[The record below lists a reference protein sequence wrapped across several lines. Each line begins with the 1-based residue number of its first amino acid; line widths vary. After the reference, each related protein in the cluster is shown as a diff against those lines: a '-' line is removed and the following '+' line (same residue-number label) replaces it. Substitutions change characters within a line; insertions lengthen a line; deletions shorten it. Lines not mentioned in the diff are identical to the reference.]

1 VWEYLNPYRGNI
13 HKPNGDP
20 VSMQGWIYSSFRS
33 NFIPVD
39 HPALKDKTLVP
50 IEPQP
55 KIFKLPPK
63 EEDKKEQKSE

>member
-1 VWEYLNPYRGNI
+1 M

-33 NFIPVD
+33 NFIPED
-39 HPALKDKTLVP
+39 HPALKGKTLKP

-55 KIFKLPPK
+55 TTFKLPPK
-63 EEDKKEQKSE
+63 EEEKEKSE